1 MPTFEYRKLFRVNI
15 VLKVE
20 YKTLKEPILSGVA
33 FSKNMSSTGM
43 NIVMSHKLDR
53 NAELELVIYIS
64 GAKKPITAIGTIVWQ
79 SQCSYVPKS
88 KKKYYSSGIR
98 FSQMQPEQ
106 AIITSD
112 FVRDVLKKQSDEEVR
127 KIIDSIENQGPS

>member
-1 MPTFEYRKLFRVNI
+1 VPTFEYRKLFRVNI

-20 YKTLKEPILSGVA
+20 YKTLKVPILSGVA

-43 NIVMSHKLDR
+43 NIVMSHKLER
-53 NAELELVIYIS
+53 NAELALQIYIPDS
-64 GAKKPITAIGTIVWQ
+64 NKPITATGIIVWQ
-79 SQCSYVPKS
+79 SECSYTPKS
-88 KKKYYSSGIR
+88 RKKYYSCGIK

-112 FVRDVLKKQSDEEVR
+112 FVRDVLRQQSEEEIK
-127 KIIDSIENQGPS
+127 KIIDMIENPTSP